1 MVYNSIERECRTV
14 AERYKQVNR
23 ITFPVLAL
31 MAMLAV
37 AVNARQPETFAEAK
51 TLAAEQDK
59 PLLMEFFRQE

>member
-1 MVYNSIERECRTV
+1 M